1 MKHLQSQKRAKNSQ
15 TSNKSGPLPRV
26 ERLPIFDQDVSRVR
40 EGVWRERGRAAAH
53 KHPEAQVVPDSD
65 RGLHGDE
72 VAQVKH
78 VGAPVVHPVVWN
90 RTPIVSTCS
99 RGRMPEVTSNP
110 PVMSFMSKDRFS
122 TAAWVDMKGIQVGLR
137 EELDRLYF
145 LGRHYTE
152 PQQRRLRDFRCRWR
166 DTFHTGTR
174 SVRRLR
180 PFE

>member
-1 MKHLQSQKRAKNSQ
+1 M
-15 TSNKSGPLPRV
+15 
-26 ERLPIFDQDVSRVR
+26 
-40 EGVWRERGRAAAH
+40 
-53 KHPEAQVVPDSD
+53 VPDSD

-72 VAQVKH
+72 VAQVKD
-78 VGAPVVHPVVWN
+78 VGAPVVDPVVWDK
-90 RTPIVSTCS
+90 
-99 RGRMPEVTSNP
+99 PEPLARAVGGGGESLRSSQNP

-152 PQQRRLRDFRCRWR
+152 PQQRRLQDFKCRWT

-174 SVRRLR
+174 SV
-180 PFE
+180 